1 MDTHGYLVPGRGW
14 VWEDFRTRGR
24 VRVRGWGRVYV
35 HGYGSG
41 ELIPAG
47 EFPIDI
53 SNFNTGEHKTSTLK
67 ALFGSTL
74 FLRNWFI
81 EIEVVPNI
89 PVYDS
94 VYRN

>member
-14 VWEDFRTRGR
+14 VWEDFCTRGR

-53 SNFNTGEHKTSTLK
+53 SI
-67 ALFGSTL
+67 
-74 FLRNWFI
+74 R
-81 EIEVVPNI
+81 
-89 PVYDS
+89 D
-94 VYRN
+94 

>member
-35 HGYGSG
+35 HGYVSG
-41 ELIPAG
+41 ELIPTG

-53 SNFNTGEHKTSTLK
+53 STL
-67 ALFGSTL
+67 G
-74 FLRNWFI
+74 
-81 EIEVVPNI
+81 
-89 PVYDS
+89 
-94 VYRN
+94 

>member
-41 ELIPAG
+41 ELIPAE

-53 SNFNTGEHKTSTLK
+53 STYNDANISTNEIRRR
-67 ALFGSTL
+67 ST
-74 FLRNWFI
+74 
-81 EIEVVPNI
+81 
-89 PVYDS
+89 
-94 VYRN
+94 